1 MQKRLQILLVVFFC
15 YFGSN
20 IFAQRQ
26 YATNSVLST
35 SEWYKIGI
43 VKEGVYKID
52 VPFLSQLG
60 FNANQ
65 LSSSRIKLYGNG
77 GRQL

>member
-1 MQKRLQILLVVFFC
+1 MQNRLQILLVVIFC

-26 YATNSVLST
+26 YASNSVLS
-35 SEWYKIGI
+35 SGKWYKIGI
-43 VKEGVYKID
+43 LKEGVYKID
-52 VPFLSQLG
+52 VSFLSQLG
-60 FNANQ
+60 FNTNQ